1 MSSVKLDTKSR
12 IFEATWKLMEDH
24 HGQGVRMSDIAKA
37 AGISRQ
43 ALYLHFDDRSNLLI
57 ATTQYMDEKS
67 GIEEQLQPSRDAPDG
82 KTRLREYIK
91 VMGNHFPNI
100 QGVARALLAI
110 KDTDEAA
117 RAAWDERMG
126 AIREGCEAAITML
139 EAEGNLV
146 KGLSRKVATDL
157 LWVLLSFQNWDQLT
171 NHCDWS
177 SEEYIS
183 HIQKQA
189 ERSFVAR

>member
-1 MSSVKLDTKSR
+1 
-12 IFEATWKLMEDH
+12 MEERP
-24 HGQGVRMSDIAKA
+24 GQGVRMSDIAKA

-43 ALYLHFDDRSNLLI
+43 ALYLHFEDRSNLLI
-57 ATTQYMDEKS
+57 ATTRYMDEKL
-67 GIEEQLQPSRDAPDG
+67 GIEEQLRPSREATSG
-82 KTRLREYIK
+82 KIRLSEFIA
-91 VMGNHFPNI
+91 VMGHHFPNI

-117 RAAWDERMG
+117 SAAWNERMG
-126 AIREGCEAAITML
+126 AIREGCEAAIEML

-146 KGLSRKVATDL
+146 KGMSAEVATDL

-171 NHCDWS
+171 NQCGWNTQ
-177 SEEYIS
+177 EYIT

-189 ERSFVAR
+189 EHSFIAR